1 MIGIQLSH
9 KFFVTEAKMLSL
21 LSQKEGI
28 NKQILLL
35 GGLFSQYIGQQEYR
49 PVWRPIQPADS
60 ETQPGM
66 RGGHQM
72 CMDPYTETIYLFG
85 GWDGNQDLSD
95 LWAYH
100 VPTHK
105 WTLIT
110 KDTEAEVSLFCYH
123 EQGTSKDYN
132 TYSFTWEFIPFK

>member
-1 MIGIQLSH
+1 MCLCLFCNTMGCIKLR
-9 KFFVTEAKMLSL
+9 FL
-21 LSQKEGI
+21 LPV
-28 NKQILLL
+28 
-35 GGLFSQYIGQQEYR
+35 GLFNQYIEKQEYR

-60 ETQPGM
+60 EIQPGM

-72 CMDPYTETIYLFG
+72 CMDPYTEIIYLFG

-100 VPTHK
+100 VPTRK

-110 KDTEAEVSLFCYH
+110 KDTESEVSQFCYMNRV
-123 EQGTSKDYN
+123 QAVL
-132 TYSFTWEFIPFK
+132 